1 MEGDKQKK
9 SCDGNLK
16 RYKNHTTLPTAFLN
30 ISPSFSSLKNM
41 ISITHH
47 PTNKN
52 KIIH

>member
-16 RYKNHTTLPTAFLN
+16 KYKKSYHIPTAFLN
-30 ISPSFSSLKNM
+30 ISPSFSSLKIM